1 MAQRTAA
8 APPTDDADLTTPQI
22 IIRTAD
28 DPAPDSSTSDDA
40 APAPSTTIRAVPVLA
55 TTASAVVASVSLAY
69 GAAGVAG
76 AVATGVA
83 EGGVAAYGAHRAAH
97 TSARAGRRR
106 AAGRNRTGGGRAA
119 NTSGGMWGLTG
130 GRLGRWRTGT
140 GGYAGHSGYGGG
152 LRGAVRGAA
161 RRAAGGAAT
170 TGGTTTGTS
179 GTAGSGAGG
188 RGRRGAAAGGPA
200 GTGSTGTAGPRTG
213 AAGGRAG
220 AKGTAGQGGMRPGAA
235 TGGRG
240 AAGTGGAA
248 GGRSGTGAGGGVRG
262 RWQRGMAGARA
273 ALGRAARR
281 QQAGGGQ
288 AGGAAAG
295 TPGKVSL
302 VKKPKGGQ
310 AGGAQ
315 GGQAAGGG
323 TARQRSARARALLSR
338 LVRARART
346 RLRRR
351 RINRRFGTW
360 WKRTGPWRA
369 AARRNIPHGARV
381 GLAGAAAGITGALLT
396 PPSVAI
402 GMLVTLKRLFFPRRG
417 AGNPAYAWGP
427 ATARRIWARLY
438 GRAQAKHARNKRIAA
453 ITGKVPVPARGAA
466 TAATVT
472 APAATT
478 GGGAITPGGI
488 SAMSVLVR
496 TCEDLRDSYS
506 RYMPPSMMAVAAE
519 YAGLP
524 EGIRQCGQAVKALAI
539 NTDTRYPV
547 LKPLVQAL
555 VGVYTKVMQAAD
567 YAEQINPHFRAVHAD
582 DIARHESPRNG
593 QPGERMWNIGAVP
606 GSGGTAFQP
615 SHFVMQSQSVAIVYA
630 TYTPDD
636 MISVGREYA
645 GLPVALEAVSAT
657 VEVLHTR
664 TRDSYPVDDSVTDM
678 IATLARM
685 LASAASEAMDV
696 FKLFRTLH
704 AKDLG
709 RHENPR
715 KGPASE
721 AMWNV

>member
-8 APPTDDADLTTPQI
+8 APPTDDADLMAPQI
-22 IIRTAD
+22 IIRPAD
-28 DPAPDSSTSDDA
+28 DPAPDPATSDDA
-40 APAPSTTIRAVPVLA
+40 APAPRTTIRAVPVLA

-69 GAAGVAG
+69 GAAGIAG

-83 EGGVAAYGAHRAAH
+83 EGGVAAYGAHRATRTAV
-97 TSARAGRRR
+97 RAGRRR
-106 AAGRNRTGGGRAA
+106 ATGRGRGGTGGRAA
-119 NTSGGMWGLTG
+119 NASGGLWGMTG
-130 GRLGRWRTGT
+130 GRIGRWRTGA
-140 GGYAGHSGYGGG
+140 GGYGGGHGGG

-161 RRAAGGAAT
+161 RRAAGGATAPGAT
-170 TGGTTTGTS
+170 TGA
-179 GTAGSGAGG
+179 AGSGAGR
-188 RGRRGAAAGGPA
+188 RGRRGAAEGGSA
-200 GTGSTGTAGPRTG
+200 GTGSTGTAGTR
-213 AAGGRAG
+213 AGGGTG
-220 AKGTAGQGGMRPGAA
+220 AKGAAGQGGTRPG
-235 TGGRG
+235 TTVGGRG

-248 GGRSGTGAGGGVRG
+248 GGRAGGTGSGGGIRG
-262 RWQRGMAGARA
+262 RMQRGMTGARA

-281 QQAGGGQ
+281 RQQGGGAQ
-288 AGGAAAG
+288 TGQGGG
-295 TPGKVSL
+295 TAGKVSL
-302 VKKPKGGQ
+302 VKRPKSGQ

-315 GGQAAGGG
+315 GGGQAAGGG

-351 RINRRFGTW
+351 RINRRLGAW

-381 GLAGAAAGITGALLT
+381 GLAGIGAGLTGALLT
-396 PPSVAI
+396 PPGIAI
-402 GMLVTLKRLFFPRRG
+402 GMLVTLKRLFLPRRG
-417 AGNPAYAWGP
+417 AGNPAYTWGFI
-427 ATARRIWARLY
+427 TARRIWARLY
-438 GRAQAKHARNKRIAA
+438 GRTQAKHARNKRIAA
-453 ITGKVPVPARGAA
+453 ITGKVATPARGAA
-466 TAATVT
+466 TTVT
-472 APAATT
+472 APATAT

-539 NTDTRYPV
+539 NTDTKYPV

-567 YAEQINPHFRAVHAD
+567 YAEQINPHFRTVHAD

-593 QPGERMWNIGAVP
+593 QPGERMWNIGVVP

-630 TYTPDD
+630 TFTPDD

-704 AKDLG
+704 APDLN

-715 KGPASE
+715 KGPAAE

>member
-8 APPTDDADLTTPQI
+8 APPTDDADLMAPQI
-22 IIRTAD
+22 IIRPAD
-28 DPAPDSSTSDDA
+28 DPAPDPSTSDDA
-40 APAPSTTIRAVPVLA
+40 ATEPTTTVRAVPILA

-69 GAAGVAG
+69 GAAGIAG

-83 EGGVAAYGAHRAAH
+83 EGGVAAYGAHRATR
-97 TSARAGRRR
+97 TSVRAGRRR
-106 AAGRNRTGGGRAA
+106 AAGRTRTGGGRAA
-119 NTSGGMWGLTG
+119 NTSGGLWGLTG

-140 GGYAGHSGYGGG
+140 GGYGGHGGYGGG

-161 RRAAGGAAT
+161 RRAAGGGAAT
-170 TGGTTTGTS
+170 TGTTTGTT
-179 GTAGSGAGG
+179 GTAGSGAGR
-188 RGRRGAAAGGPA
+188 RGRRGAAAGA
-200 GTGSTGTAGPRTG
+200 GGSAATGSTGTAG
-213 AAGGRAG
+213 AAAAGRAG
-220 AKGTAGQGGMRPGAA
+220 AKGTAGQGGNRPGAA

-240 AAGTGGAA
+240 AAGTGGSA
-248 GGRSGTGAGGGVRG
+248 GGRAGGAGGGVRG

-288 AGGAAAG
+288 AGQGGGTAG

-302 VKKPKGGQ
+302 VKKPKGQ

-315 GGQAAGGG
+315 GGGQAAGGG

-351 RINRRFGTW
+351 RINRRFGAW

-381 GLAGAAAGITGALLT
+381 GLAGAASGLTGALLT
-396 PPSVAI
+396 PPGVAI

-417 AGNPAYAWGP
+417 AGNPAYTWGP

-438 GRAQAKHARNKRIAA
+438 GRAQAKHARNQRIAA
-453 ITGKVPVPARGAA
+453 ITGKVPVPVRGA
-466 TAATVT
+466 AATVT
-472 APAATT
+472 APATTT

-488 SAMSVLVR
+488 SAMSVLTR
-496 TCEDLRDSYS
+496 TCEDLRDSYT

-539 NTDTRYPV
+539 NTDTKYPV

-567 YAEQINPHFRAVHAD
+567 YAEQINPQFRTVHAD
-582 DIARHESPRNG
+582 DLARHESPRNG
-593 QPGERMWNIGAVP
+593 QPGERMWNIGVVP

-704 AKDLG
+704 AKDLS